1 MQAMIKAIF
10 PEQTPE
16 AEAIAAVKKYDPNAV
31 VHSFNPIMFQG
42 TRSFAC
48 LVTEIDDA
56 VYPTIESEGAFSVD
70 FMPEIT
76 QCPSP
81 TANKCGTKGKCC

>member
-1 MQAMIKAIF
+1 MQTMIKAIF
-10 PEQTPE
+10 AVHTPE
-16 AEAIAAVKKYDPNAV
+16 AEAVAAVKKYDPKAII
-31 VHSFNPIMFQG
+31 HSYNPAMFQG

-56 VYPTIESEGAFSVD
+56 VYPAIESDGVFSVD

-81 TANKCGTKGKCC
+81 TKCGPKGKCC